1 MKTNNRLNYCKNC
14 FSAFLLLTGFSLL
27 LLGCDSSSQQNVQD
41 STTTPKAAA
50 SDDAENI
57 DEEENAQKVIL
68 FFGNSLTAGYGLESE
83 ESFPSLIQD
92 RLDSLD
98 LEYKVVNAGLSG
110 ETTASGESR
119 LDWVLERQPVDIFI
133 LELGANDGLRGI
145 PTEETNR
152 NLRSMINKV
161 KKANPEAKIILAGM
175 MVPPNMGPEYAE
187 RFQQLYPTI
196 AEEED
201 VMLIPFLLENV
212 AGEDELNQPD
222 GIHPTAEG
230 HEIVADTVWNVL
242 QQVIEVSQNS

>member
-1 MKTNNRLNYCKNC
+1 
-14 FSAFLLLTGFSLL
+14 
-27 LLGCDSSSQQNVQD
+27 
-41 STTTPKAAA
+41 
-50 SDDAENI
+50 
-57 DEEENAQKVIL
+57 
-68 FFGNSLTAGYGLESE
+68 
-83 ESFPSLIQD
+83 
-92 RLDSLD
+92 
-98 LEYKVVNAGLSG
+98 
-110 ETTASGESR
+110 
-119 LDWVLERQPVDIFI
+119 
-133 LELGANDGLRGI
+133 
-145 PTEETNR
+145 
-152 NLRSMINKV
+152 MINKV

-230 HEIVADTVWNVL
+230 HEIVADNVWNVL